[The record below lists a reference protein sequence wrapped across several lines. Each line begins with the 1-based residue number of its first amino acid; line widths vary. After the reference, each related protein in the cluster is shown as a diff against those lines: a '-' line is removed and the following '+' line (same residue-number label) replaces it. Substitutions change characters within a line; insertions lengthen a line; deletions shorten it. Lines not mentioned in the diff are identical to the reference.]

1 MEHIITPEEVVNLGR
16 PIGKVDD
23 TKLLAYITEV
33 EQMNIKPVLG
43 DELFLKLLAEG
54 EDNDLFK
61 ILLNGGTYKDRSA
74 SQEKTFVGLRTAMSY
89 FVYAQNVMS
98 GDFHSTRY
106 GMRLKDG
113 DYSTGISS
121 KERSDCYNNAM
132 EVAQHY
138 LKECVAFCKAKNL
151 ISGPRYKGVVSTG
164 GCTIRKIG

>member
-1 MEHIITPEEVVNLGR
+1 MEHIITPEEVVKLGR

-33 EQMNIKPVLG
+33 EQMNIKPSLG
-43 DELFLKLLAEG
+43 DTLFLQLLEQG
-54 EDNDLFK
+54 EENDLFK
-61 ILLNGGTYKDRSA
+61 TLLNGGSYKDTIG
-74 SQEKTFVGLRTAMSY
+74 QLKTFVGLKVTVSY

-106 GMRLKDG
+106 GMRLKEG
-113 DYSTGISS
+113 DFSSGISS
-121 KERSDCYNNAM
+121 KERSDCYNNAL

-138 LKECVAFCKAKNL
+138 LKECLAFCKANNL
-151 ISGPRYKGVVSTG
+151 IRSARSRGVASTG